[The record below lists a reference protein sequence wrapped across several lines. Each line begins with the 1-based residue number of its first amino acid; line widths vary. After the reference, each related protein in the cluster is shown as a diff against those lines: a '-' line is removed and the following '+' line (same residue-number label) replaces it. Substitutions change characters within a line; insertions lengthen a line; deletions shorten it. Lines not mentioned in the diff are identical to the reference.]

1 MKMKKKI
8 AVLGAGSWGSALSLV
23 LATNGHDV
31 TLWSIAEDE
40 ISMLREKHEHVDKLP
55 GVKLPESISYT
66 TDMEEAVSGKEFLI
80 LAVPSVFTRSTSK
93 SMAPYVKEGQIVVCV
108 AKGIEEDTLMT
119 LSEIVEQEIPAAE
132 VAVMCGPSHAEEV
145 GRGLPTTVVAGAHKK
160 AVAEAVQDIFM
171 NEVFRVYTSPDVLG
185 MELGGSLK
193 NVIALAAGM
202 ADGLGYGDNT
212 KAALITR
219 GITEMG
225 RLALEMGAK
234 YETLSGLTG
243 IGDLIV
249 TCESR
254 HSRNRKAGML
264 MGQGYT
270 MKQAT
275 DEVKMVVEG
284 IYSAKAAIALAHKY
298 QVDMPIIEE
307 VNKVLFEDKP
317 AKDAVKELMMR
328 DRRAEH
334 SGLEWEA

>member
-1 MKMKKKI
+1 MKKKI

-40 ISMLREKHEHVDKLP
+40 IKMLREKHEHVDKLP

-80 LAVPSVFTRSTSK
+80 LAVPSVFTRSTAK

-119 LSEIVEQEIPAAE
+119 LSEIVEQEIPVAD

-160 AVAEAVQDIFM
+160 ATAEAVQDIFM